1 MSGLLLMGVL
11 AVWLVIAFV
20 CATLVGALFKTKWLR
35 IAVSILLFA
44 AMLPLPVADELLAKP
59 AFDKLCDEGTRLK
72 FDPEKIRGKTMA
84 FKEMSQP
91 SISVGGLSGYT
102 IPWRLVDARTSD
114 ELISYNTFYLKGGV
128 LIRTL
133 GISDSNAPLTMSG
146 YCGPSEHPSQA
157 NFRARWNLQLIDS
170 KDVK

>member
-20 CATLVGALFKTKWLR
+20 CATLAGALFKTKWLR

-72 FDPEKIRGKTMA
+72 FDPKKVRGKTIYLLEA
-84 FKEMSQP
+84 QPESFK
-91 SISVGGLSGYT
+91 VGSLSGT
-102 IPWRLVDARTSD
+102 LVPWRYADATTR
-114 ELISYNTFYLKGGV
+114 EVLISYGTYELKGGV
-128 LIRTL
+128 LIRLL
-133 GISDSNAPLTMSG
+133 GISETSAPLAMRDS
-146 YCGPSEHPSQA
+146 CAPAEEPWQA
-157 NFRARWNLQLIDS
+157 AFFVRNQFTYVER